1 MCNRIYTEIKLP
13 YNQYFNFKFLSMN
26 CNLKIKALC
35 SAFMLVAASYSFA
48 ATKFTIPT
56 AEGDY
61 IDLSLADVEN
71 ANVEGS
77 AGPDQCFGSTGEET
91 LVTFSFENTVAQP
104 YTFVMSTGHK
114 GTCVINATLKDA
126 SGTTVLTE
134 KFDVPNTGSWG
145 RSTNHKMIISDA
157 LPVGDYT
164 LELKPS
170 DLKDSGYAGNWG
182 KMAFYAGVVDS
193 RDHIPGDISL
203 GKGNYIG
210 MRTEN
215 NDGNV
220 GYVKDATYG
229 SYELVCDESGVYDLS
244 WGISRY
250 GDGVATITVTDKEG
264 NESVNTK
271 WTVGDQKDYA
281 PVTVHLEGE
290 VAKGDNILKILF
302 NANHTG
308 FIVNF
313 NNLKMTRV
321 ADHYACIRN
330 VAVEGYTVTEGDGYD
345 LNCNLPI
352 SFNGS
357 NVSFTMEHPN
367 CSVAVTAKK
376 GDDAVAVTEA
386 GGKYTIAAPDA
397 NEEVIVTMEITPD
410 EGDVVAYKTVYTMRI
425 FHIGEI
431 ILDELTIDGTPASEE
446 LFAAITAEPYET
458 TLNNIFTHLPVIRA
472 KFVHGQEVIATP
484 GELDGTKVEYTIV
497 ASVDDKSRTYKLN
510 IDGIHLY
517 DVLDTDETVSLLFNE
532 GTFNDETKEWTNGQF
547 SLSGIDGGW
556 NGEFKFPIT
565 AEKTYTLG
573 VGPDAVV
580 KQLIFKGLRDN
591 YTKNTNIIS
600 EVKSGDA
607 IVWIP
612 SDNRFYNTSEAGDR
626 DLVINI
632 EGHKVGSPIEF
643 TVVSNGQLMS
653 KFDLTVGREAIT
665 SAPVMISAE
674 TIVPDNANHFVVK
687 TKFDRVIASAK
698 AKVGDK
704 EVVAVGGS
712 DVIYFPVWNLDYS
725 KEYEVVI
732 AEAVDNYGN
741 HMSQSATVKAST
753 GAKAEVVKTGIDY
766 VVGNVDEFKAALAAV
781 NESNASADAAAVVI
795 FVKNGDYDFGGEEQ
809 TFRCHNVAIIGESR
823 EGVIL
828 HGNRS
833 GISNPVIST
842 RYSYNT
848 YLQDLTLRND
858 YDWGKPRVGV
868 GVALSSGTRE
878 VGVNLSLESQQDTQ
892 VTNGN
897 QCYYLDCDFY
907 GAVDYVCGGGDQF
920 YDNCNFLMT
929 ADGTIAAPSTAKDC
943 KWGYVFS
950 GCTVDEAAPGALV
963 KGWYLS
969 RPWQNEP
976 RTYWINTVM
985 KVKPVD
991 VGYNSMGNLPT
1002 HFYEFGSVDA
1012 DGNLLDLSVRGNS
1025 PTHVGAPYEPVLTA
1039 EEAAHYTV
1047 GNVLGM
1053 TDSYSAEEV
1062 VKTPEVPA
1070 VTIDGDNL
1078 KWNADADARF
1088 YVVYLDGAYVGNTIE
1103 NTFAIDGKGIYT
1115 VRAANARGGL
1125 SAYSERVPVGV
1136 VGIDAVEGAS
1146 DIVSVEYFNLQ
1157 GVRVSESA
1165 TGICIK
1171 VTVYGDGH
1179 KSVEKVV
1186 K

>member
-1 MCNRIYTEIKLP
+1 
-13 YNQYFNFKFLSMN
+13 MN
-26 CNLKIKALC
+26 CNFKMKATL
-35 SAFMLVAASYSFA
+35 SAFMLLAGMTSFA

-56 AEGDY
+56 AEGEY
-61 IDLSLADVEN
+61 IDLSWADVQN

-77 AGPDQCFGSTGEET
+77 AGPDQCYGSTGAET
-91 LVTFSFENTVAQP
+91 VINFSFENTVAQP

-114 GTCVINATLKDA
+114 GTCVINVTLTDA
-126 SGTTVLTE
+126 EGTTVLSE
-134 KFDVPNTGSWG
+134 KLDIPNTGGWG
-145 RSTNHKMIISDA
+145 RSANHKVIIADA
-157 LPVGDYT
+157 LPVGDYN

-182 KMAFYAGVVDS
+182 KMAFYAGVVDN
-193 RDHIPGDISL
+193 RDHIPGDIAL

-215 NDGNV
+215 NDSNV
-220 GYVKDATYG
+220 GYVKDGTWG
-229 SYELVCDESGVYDLS
+229 SYDIVCDESGVYDLS
-244 WGISRY
+244 WGVSRY
-250 GDGVATITVTDKEG
+250 GDGVATITVTDKDG

-271 WTVGDQKDYA
+271 WAVGDHKDYE

-290 VAKGDNILKILF
+290 VAEGDNVLKILF
-302 NANHTG
+302 NADHTG
-308 FIVNF
+308 FIANY
-313 NNLKMTRV
+313 NNLKMTRI
-321 ADHYACIRN
+321 AEHYACVKN
-330 VAVEGYTVTEGDGYD
+330 VTVDGFDVTEGEGYD

-352 SFNGS
+352 SFKGS
-357 NVSFTMEHPN
+357 EVTFAMEHPN
-367 CSVAVTAKK
+367 SSVAVTAKK
-376 GDDAVAVTEA
+376 GDETVAVTEA
-386 GGKYTIAAPDA
+386 AGKYTIAAPAA
-397 NEEVIVTMEITPD
+397 NEEIIVTMEITPD

-431 ILDELTIDGTPASEE
+431 ILNELTIDGTPASDE
-446 LFAAITAEPYET
+446 LFAAITADPYKA
-458 TLNNIFTHLPVIRA
+458 TLNNVFTHIPVIRA
-472 KFVHGQEVIATP
+472 KFVHGQDIEATAS
-484 GELDGTKVEYTIV
+484 ELDGTKVEYTFT
-497 ASVDDKSRTYKLN
+497 ASVEDKTRTYVLTV
-510 IDGIHLY
+510 DGIHLY
-517 DVLDTDETVSLLFNE
+517 NRLDSDETVSLLYNE
-532 GTFNDETKEWTNGQF
+532 GAYNEETKEWSNGQF
-547 SLSGIDGGW
+547 SLSEIDGGW

-600 EVKSGDA
+600 AVSAGDA
-607 IVWIP
+607 TVWLP

-632 EGHKVGSPIEF
+632 EGHKVGTPIEF
-643 TVVSNGQLMS
+643 TVTSNGQLMS

-665 SAPVMISAE
+665 SAPVLVSAE
-674 TIVPDNANHFVVK
+674 AIVPANANHFVAK
-687 TKFDRVIASAK
+687 AKFDRVIASAK
-698 AKVGDK
+698 AKVGDD
-704 EVVAVGGS
+704 EIVAMGGS
-712 DVIYFPVWNLDYS
+712 DVIYFPAWNLDYS
-725 KEYEVVI
+725 KDYELVI
-732 AEAVDNYGN
+732 TEAVDNYGN
-741 HMSQSATVKAST
+741 RMAQPYTVKAAT
-753 GAKAEVVKTGIDY
+753 GEKVEVAKSAIDY
-766 VVGNVDEFKAALAAV
+766 VVSDVEEFKAALAAV
-781 NESNASADAAAVVI
+781 NASNTSADSPAVVI

-809 TFRCHNVAIIGESR
+809 TFRCYNVAIIGESR
-823 EGVIL
+823 DGVVL

-842 RYSYNT
+842 RYSVNT

-858 YDWGKPRVGV
+858 YDWGKPRTGV
-868 GVALSSGTRE
+868 GVALTSGTRE
-878 VGVNLSLESQQDTQ
+878 VGVNLSLQSQQDTQ
-892 VTNGN
+892 VTDGN
-897 QCYYLDCDFY
+897 QSYYLNCDFY

-920 YDNCNFLMT
+920 YDKCNFLMT
-929 ADGTIAAPSTAKDC
+929 ADGTIAAPSTAKTC

-950 GCTVDEAAPGALV
+950 GCTVDEATPGALE

-1012 DGNLLDLSVRGNS
+1012 EGNLLDLSVRGNS

-1039 EEAAHYTV
+1039 EEAAFFTV

-1053 TDSYSAEEV
+1053 TDSYSAAEV
-1062 VKTPEVPA
+1062 VKTPDAPA

-1078 KWNADADARF
+1078 KWNTDADARF
-1088 YVVYLDGAYVGNTIE
+1088 YVVYRSGSYVGNTIE
-1103 NTFAIDGKGIYT
+1103 GSYPVDGDGIYT
-1115 VRAANARGGL
+1115 VRAANVRGGL
-1125 SAYSERVPVGV
+1125 GEASEGVQVGT
-1136 VGIDAVEGAS
+1136 VGIDSVEGGA
-1146 DIVSVEYFNLQ
+1146 DVVLVEYFNLQ

-1171 VTVYGDGH
+1171 VSVFNDGH
-1179 KSVEKVV
+1179 KTVEKIV